1 MDPFKTEVK
10 NENLKSEQK
19 NDNGQYSRGENTHRR
34 LSIPFLHLA
43 SLNQIN
49 DKFKDIIL
57 EDTWQEMEHINQY
70 HANFNV
76 MYSSY
81 SKPQDFQEEWHHED
95 PEEHKYWCMSILN

>member
-34 LSIPFLHLA
+34 LSIPFRHLS

-57 EDTWQEMEHINQY
+57 EDT
-70 HANFNV
+70 
-76 MYSSY
+76 
-81 SKPQDFQEEWHHED
+81 
-95 PEEHKYWCMSILN
+95 